1 MCIRDRSEVPRAM
14 AHAFKEG
21 NMGIM
26 DYYKMENIKSDT
38 TMRDSIAD
46 TGSESGTEE
55 NTN

>member
-1 MCIRDRSEVPRAM
+1 M
-14 AHAFKEG
+14 AYAFKEG

-46 TGSESGTEE
+46 TDSESSYEE
-55 NTN
+55 STD